1 MRSVK
6 SIQWAYNLVLFLFWL
21 ATALPLA
28 LSILLYQ
35 ARGITLFE
43 IGLAMAVYSA
53 TIVLL
58 EVPTG
63 GLADAVGRKRVTL
76 LAYGLMAL
84 TGVIHLF
91 TFTFPLLVVG
101 WALYGVSRALASG
114 ALEAWFV
121 DALQAADPEI
131 DLQPAL
137 AKAGT
142 VSLLA
147 LGMGTL
153 AGSAI
158 PQLFAGLPADGTAVL
173 TPLAM
178 PVLVSLVL
186 KLILMGVVTTAV
198 HEKQPEGAENS
209 WRGGFRQMP
218 LILRDAVQLSRR
230 NSTIGLLLATTAA
243 GGLAMVALETFWQPR
258 FATLLGGAAE
268 NSLYFGVL
276 MAASFGVGMA
286 GNMAATPLT
295 RWLRQR
301 YALVAA
307 LAQGLFGLSLL
318 VLAGQTA
325 VPLAALFFWLTYF
338 NMGLINSPHATLINR
353 EIPAARR
360 SAMLSVQSLAGYA
373 GAMLGSILLGY
384 LAEQQSISAAWMVAG
399 LVVVVSSGLYIL
411 IDRRQQETRYEP
423 ENALSEVS

>member
-1 MRSVK
+1 MKVTK
-6 SIQWAYNLVLFLFWL
+6 SIQWAYSLVLFLFWL

-63 GLADAVGRKRVTL
+63 GLADAIGRKRVTL
-76 LAYGLMAL
+76 LAYGLMAV
-84 TGVIHLF
+84 TGIIHLF
-91 TFTFPLLVVG
+91 TFTFPLLLLG

-121 DALQAADPEI
+121 DALQTADPTI
-131 DLQPAL
+131 DLQPPL
-137 AKAGT
+137 ARAGT

-147 LGMGTL
+147 LGIGTL

-158 PQLFAGLPADGTAVL
+158 PQLFANLPEDGTAVL

-178 PVLVSLVL
+178 PILFSLVL
-186 KLILMGVVTTAV
+186 KLILLPVVALLI
-198 HEKQPEGAENS
+198 HEQRPSGSESS
-209 WRGGFRQMP
+209 WRSGFRQMP
-218 LILRDAVQLSRR
+218 LILQDAFQLSRR
-230 NSTIGLLLATTAA
+230 NPTILLLLTTTAA
-243 GGLAMVALETFWQPR
+243 AGLAMVALETFWQPR
-258 FATLLGGAAE
+258 FAALLGGAAQ
-268 NSLYFGVL
+268 NSLVFGVL
-276 MAASFGVGMA
+276 LAGSFGIGMV
-286 GNMAATPLT
+286 GNMVATPLS
-295 RWLRQR
+295 RRLRQR

-307 LAQGLFGLSLL
+307 IAQGLFGLSLL
-318 VLAGQTA
+318 ILAGQTA
-325 VPLAALFFWLTYF
+325 VPLAALFFWFTYF
-338 NMGLINSPHATLINR
+338 NMGLVNSPHAALMNR

-373 GAMLGSILLGY
+373 GSMIGSVLLSY
-384 LAEQQSISAAWMVAG
+384 LAEQHSISAAWMVAG
-399 LVVVVSSGLYIL
+399 LVVVVSSALYIQ
-411 IDRRQQETRYEP
+411 IDRRQASSYEP
-423 ENALSEVS
+423 TNTLSEIG

>member
-1 MRSVK
+1 MRNVK
-6 SIQWAYNLVLFLFWL
+6 SIQRAYYLVLFLFWL

-58 EVPTG
+58 EAPTG

-76 LAYGLMAL
+76 LAYSIMAA
-84 TGVIHLF
+84 TGILHLF
-91 TFTFPLLVVG
+91 TFTLPLLLVG
-101 WALYGVSRALASG
+101 WVLYGVSRALASG

-121 DALQAADPEI
+121 DALQTADPDV
-131 DLQPAL
+131 DLQPPL

-147 LGMGTL
+147 LGIGTL

-158 PQLFAGLPADGTAVL
+158 PQLFTGLPADGTAVL

-178 PVLVSLVL
+178 PILFSFVL
-186 KLILMGVVTTAV
+186 KLLLLLVVALV
-198 HEKQPEGAENS
+198 IHEQRPSGTENS

-218 LILRDAVQLSRR
+218 LILQDAFQLSRR
-230 NSTIGLLLATTAA
+230 NPTILLLLSTTAA
-243 GGLAMVALETFWQPR
+243 AGLAMAALETFWQPR
-258 FATLLGGAAE
+258 FAVLLGGAVQ
-268 NSLYFGVL
+268 NSLVFGVL
-276 MAASFGVGMA
+276 LAGSFGVGMV
-286 GNMAATPLT
+286 GNMAATPLS
-295 RWLRQR
+295 RLLRQR

-307 LAQGLFGLSLL
+307 IAQGLFGLSLL
-318 VLAGQTA
+318 VLAGLTA

-338 NMGLINSPHATLINR
+338 HMGLINSPHATLINR

-373 GAMLGSILLGY
+373 GAMIGSVLLSY
-384 LAEQQSISAAWMVAG
+384 LAENRSISAAWMVAG
-399 LVVVVSSGLYIL
+399 LVVVVSSGLYIQ
-411 IDRRQQETRYEP
+411 IDRRQQADHYEP
-423 ENALSEVS
+423 ENALSEIG

>member
-6 SIQWAYNLVLFLFWL
+6 SIQWAYYLVLFLFWL

-76 LAYGLMAL
+76 LAYSIMAV

-91 TFTFPLLVVG
+91 TFTLPLLLVG
-101 WALYGVSRALASG
+101 WVLYGVSRALASG

-121 DALQAADPEI
+121 DALQAADPDI

-147 LGMGTL
+147 LGIGTL

-158 PQLFAGLPADGTAVL
+158 PQLFTGLPTDGTAVL

-178 PVLVSLVL
+178 PVLISLVI
-186 KLILMGVVTTAV
+186 KLILIVVLAITI
-198 HEKQPEGAENS
+198 HEQQPSGTKNS
-209 WRGGFRQMP
+209 WRAGFKQTP
-218 LILRDAVQLSRR
+218 LILQDAFHLSRR
-230 NSTIGLLLATTAA
+230 NPTILLLLSTTTAA
-243 GGLAMVALETFWQPR
+243 GLAMVALETFWQPR
-258 FATLLGGAAE
+258 FAVLLGGAAE

-276 MAASFGVGMA
+276 LAASFGLGMA
-286 GNMAATPLT
+286 GNMAATPLS

-318 VLAGQTA
+318 ILAGQTA

-373 GAMLGSILLGY
+373 GSMIGSVLLGY
-384 LAEQQSISAAWMVAG
+384 LAEQHSISAAWIVAG
-399 LVVVVSSGLYIL
+399 LVVVVSSGLYIQ
-411 IDRRQQETRYEP
+411 IDRRQQAHAYESA
-423 ENALSEVS
+423 NTLSEIG

>member
-6 SIQWAYNLVLFLFWL
+6 SIQWAYYLVLFLFWL

-76 LAYGLMAL
+76 LAYSIMAA

-91 TFTFPLLVVG
+91 TFTLPLLLVG
-101 WALYGVSRALASG
+101 WVLYGVSRALASG

-121 DALQAADPEI
+121 DALQAADPDI

-147 LGMGTL
+147 LGIGTL

-158 PQLFAGLPADGTAVL
+158 PQLFTGLPTDGTAVL

-178 PVLVSLVL
+178 PVLISLVI
-186 KLILMGVVTTAV
+186 KLILIVVLAITI
-198 HEKQPEGAENS
+198 HEQQPSGTKNS
-209 WRGGFRQMP
+209 WRAGFKQTP
-218 LILRDAVQLSRR
+218 LILQDAFHLSRR
-230 NSTIGLLLATTAA
+230 NPTILLLLSTTTAA
-243 GGLAMVALETFWQPR
+243 GLAMVALETFWQPR
-258 FATLLGGAAE
+258 FAVLLGGAAE

-276 MAASFGVGMA
+276 LAASFGLGMA
-286 GNMAATPLT
+286 GNMAATPLS

-318 VLAGQTA
+318 ILAGQTA

-373 GAMLGSILLGY
+373 GSMIGSVLLGY
-384 LAEQQSISAAWMVAG
+384 LAEQHSISAAWIVAG
-399 LVVVVSSGLYIL
+399 LVVVVSSGLYIQ
-411 IDRRQQETRYEP
+411 IDRRQQAHAYESA
-423 ENALSEVS
+423 NTLSEIG

>member
-6 SIQWAYNLVLFLFWL
+6 SIQWAYYLVLFLFWL

-76 LAYGLMAL
+76 LAYSIMAV

-91 TFTFPLLVVG
+91 TFTLPLLLVG
-101 WALYGVSRALASG
+101 WVLYGVSRALASG

-121 DALQAADPEI
+121 DALQAADPDI

-147 LGMGTL
+147 LGIGTL
-153 AGSAI
+153 TGSAI
-158 PQLFAGLPADGTAVL
+158 PQLFTGLPTDGTAVL

-178 PVLVSLVL
+178 PVLISLVI
-186 KLILMGVVTTAV
+186 KLILIVVLAITI
-198 HEKQPEGAENS
+198 HEQQPSGTKNS
-209 WRGGFRQMP
+209 WRAGFKQTP
-218 LILRDAVQLSRR
+218 LILQDAFHLSRR
-230 NSTIGLLLATTAA
+230 NPTILLLLSTTTAA
-243 GGLAMVALETFWQPR
+243 GLAMVALETFWQPR
-258 FATLLGGAAE
+258 FAVLLGGAAE

-276 MAASFGVGMA
+276 LAASFGLGMA
-286 GNMAATPLT
+286 GNMAATPLS

-318 VLAGQTA
+318 ILAGQTA

-373 GAMLGSILLGY
+373 GSMIGSVLLGY
-384 LAEQQSISAAWMVAG
+384 LAEQHSISATWIVAG
-399 LVVVVSSGLYIL
+399 LVVVVSSGLYIQ
-411 IDRRQQETRYEP
+411 IDRRQQAHAYESA
-423 ENALSEVS
+423 NTLSEIG

>member
-1 MRSVK
+1 MKGVK

-21 ATALPLA
+21 ATSLPLA

-63 GLADAVGRKRVTL
+63 GLADAVGRKRITL
-76 LAYGLMAL
+76 LAYSIMAL
-84 TGVIHLF
+84 TGVVHLF
-91 TFTFPLLVVG
+91 TFTFPLLLLG
-101 WALYGVSRALASG
+101 WALYGAGRALASG

-142 VSLLA
+142 ISLLA
-147 LGMGTL
+147 LGIGTL

-158 PQLFAGLPADGTAVL
+158 PLLFTGLPADGTAVL

-178 PVLVSLVL
+178 PVFISLLL
-186 KLILMGVVTTAV
+186 KLILLVVVALV
-198 HEKQPEGAENS
+198 IHEEKRSENQS
-209 WRGGFRQMP
+209 TLLAGFQQLP
-218 LILRDAVQLSRR
+218 LILKDAFQLSRSS
-230 NSTIGLLLATTAA
+230 STILLLLITTAA
-243 GGLAMVALETFWQPR
+243 SGLAMVAMETFWQPR
-258 FATLLGGAAE
+258 FATLLGGAVE
-268 NSLYFGVL
+268 NSLIFGVV
-276 MAASFGVGMA
+276 MAGCFIVGMV
-286 GNMAATPLT
+286 GNMVSTPLS
-295 RWLRQR
+295 RLLRQQ

-318 VLAGQTA
+318 ILAGQTA
-325 VPLAALFFWLTYF
+325 VPLAAFFFWLTYF
-338 NMGLINSPHATLINR
+338 NMGLVNSPHATLINR

-373 GAMLGSILLGY
+373 GSMIGSIFLSY
-384 LAEQQSISAAWMVAG
+384 LAEQKSVSAAWMVAG
-399 LVVVVSSGLYIL
+399 LVVVVSSTLYIQ
-411 IDRRQQETRYEP
+411 IYRQQAKSHEP
-423 ENALSEVS
+423 ANALSEIG

>member
-114 ALEAWFV
+114 ALEAGFGV
-121 DALQAADPEI
+121 ALQASDPEI

>member
-6 SIQWAYNLVLFLFWL
+6 SIQWAYYLVLFLFWL
-21 ATALPLA
+21 ATALPPA

-58 EVPTG
+58 ELPTG

-76 LAYGLMAL
+76 LAYSIMAV
-84 TGVIHLF
+84 TGILHLF
-91 TFTFPLLVVG
+91 TFTLPLLLVG

-121 DALQAADPEI
+121 DALQTADPDI

-147 LGMGTL
+147 LGIGTL

-158 PQLFAGLPADGTAVL
+158 PQLFTGLPADGTAVL

-178 PVLVSLVL
+178 PIFISLIL
-186 KLILMGVVTTAV
+186 KLLLLVVVMTAV
-198 HEKQPEGAENS
+198 HEQRPSGTDDS
-209 WRGGFRQMP
+209 WRGGFRQVP
-218 LILRDAVQLSRR
+218 LILQDAFQLSRR
-230 NSTIGLLLATTAA
+230 NSTILLLLSTTAA
-243 GGLAMVALETFWQPR
+243 AGLAMVALETFWQPR
-258 FATLLGGAAE
+258 FAALLGGAAE

-276 MAASFGVGMA
+276 LAASFGLGMV
-286 GNMAATPLT
+286 GNMAATPLS

-318 VLAGQTA
+318 ILAGQTA

-373 GAMLGSILLGY
+373 GAMIGSVLLGY

-399 LVVVVSSGLYIL
+399 LVVVVSSGLYIQ
-411 IDRRQQETRYEP
+411 IDRRQQAHSYEAA
-423 ENALSEVS
+423 NTFSEIG

>member
-6 SIQWAYNLVLFLFWL
+6 SIQWAYYLVLFLFWL

-76 LAYGLMAL
+76 LAYSIMAV

-91 TFTFPLLVVG
+91 TFTLPLLLVG
-101 WALYGVSRALASG
+101 WVLYGVSRALASG

-121 DALQAADPEI
+121 DALQAADPDI

-147 LGMGTL
+147 LGIGTL

-158 PQLFAGLPADGTAVL
+158 PQLFTGLPTDGTAVL

-178 PVLVSLVL
+178 PVLISLVI
-186 KLILMGVVTTAV
+186 KLILIVVLAITI
-198 HEKQPEGAENS
+198 HEQQPSGTKNS
-209 WRGGFRQMP
+209 WRAGFKQTP
-218 LILRDAVQLSRR
+218 LILQDAFHLSRR
-230 NSTIGLLLATTAA
+230 NPTILLLLSTTTAA
-243 GGLAMVALETFWQPR
+243 GLAMVALETFWQPR
-258 FATLLGGAAE
+258 FAVLLGGAAE

-276 MAASFGVGMA
+276 LAASFGLGMA
-286 GNMAATPLT
+286 GNMAATPLS

-318 VLAGQTA
+318 ILAGQTA

-373 GAMLGSILLGY
+373 GSMIGSVLLGY
-384 LAEQQSISAAWMVAG
+384 LAEQHSISATWIVAG
-399 LVVVVSSGLYIL
+399 FVVVVSSGLYIQ
-411 IDRRQQETRYEP
+411 IDRRQQAHAYESA
-423 ENALSEVS
+423 NTLSEIG